1 MSAPN
6 RPSRRAEDGA
16 ATREDNAVVATID
29 SLGDLRGK
37 RVLVRADFNVPLD
50 GQTITDDGRI
60 RAALP
65 GITQL
70 RDAGAKV
77 VVMAHLGRPKG
88 EPKPEYSLAPV
99 ATRLSELLGADVAF
113 AADTVGESASST
125 VAGLADGDVALL
137 ENLRFNA
144 GETSKDD
151 GERGA
156 FADELA
162 ALGDAYV
169 NDGFGVSHRKQA
181 SVTDIAERLPHAA
194 GPLVLKEVQ
203 AFGKVL
209 TDPDRPYVVVLG
221 GSKVSD
227 KLGVIDNLL
236 GKVDRLLIGGGMC
249 FTFLKAQGHEVGTS
263 LLESDQIPTVEGYL
277 RTAEQNGVEI
287 VLPVDVVVAPE
298 FNEAAPATVVAA
310 GAIPADQ
317 MGLDIGPES
326 IALFRSKIGDAKTVV
341 WNGPMGVF
349 EMPPFATGTLEVAK
363 AISEIDGLSVVGGG
377 DSAAAVRQLDL
388 EEGFGHISTGGGAS
402 LELLEGKT
410 LPGLAA
416 LED

>member
-1 MSAPN
+1 M
-6 RPSRRAEDGA
+6 
-16 ATREDNAVVATID
+16 VATID

-65 GITQL
+65 GIIRL
-70 RDAGAKV
+70 RDAGARV

-99 ATRLSELLGADVAF
+99 AARLGELLGADVAF
-113 AADTVGESASST
+113 AADTVGPSAQAT

-151 GERGA
+151 AARGA

-162 ALGDAYV
+162 ALGDSYV

-181 SVTDIAERLPHAA
+181 SVTDIAQRLPHAA
-194 GPLVLKEVQ
+194 GPLVLKEVE

-227 KLGVIDNLL
+227 KLGVIDNLIA
-236 GKVDRLLIGGGMC
+236 KVDRLVIGGGMC
-249 FTFLKAQGHEVGTS
+249 FTFLKAQGYDVGTS
-263 LLESDQIPTVEGYL
+263 LLETDQLGTVEGYL
-277 RTAEQNGVEI
+277 RAAAESGVEI
-287 VLPVDVVVAPE
+287 VLPTDVVVAPE
-298 FNEAAPATVVAA
+298 LSADAPTSVVAVD
-310 GAIPADQ
+310 AIPSDQ
-317 MGLDIGPES
+317 MGLDIGPASVE
-326 IALFRSKIGDAKTVV
+326 LFRSKIADARTVV

-349 EMPPFATGTLEVAK
+349 EIPQFATGTLEVAK
-363 AISEIDGLSVVGGG
+363 AIGGIDGLSVVGGG

-388 EEGFGHISTGGGAS
+388 SDSFSHISTGGGAS